1 MRTAQD
7 RRLDATIAEVDRLR
21 ALVVRLRR
29 EVDWSPREIPL
40 PSIRRL
46 VEVVAQ
52 EFGVTAA
59 QIVSDRRPARIVLP
73 RQVVM
78 WIAVQRQQHSLPRV
92 GHCLLRDHTTVLH
105 GVRAVTARM
114 AEDPAFAARVDRVA
128 AIVTTPLEAHS

>member
-1 MRTAQD
+1 MRAVQD
-7 RRLDATIAEVDRLR
+7 RRLDTALAEIDALR
-21 ALVVRLRR
+21 AQVVRLRR